1 MENELIEEILS
12 NTNTIIKYELFL
24 KKYSIRMTEGTL
36 DFNITK
42 ETFNGIIDLVNQLN
56 LEKVEIQKLFL
67 DSLGNLE
74 IKDLSII
81 LNKYKKL
88 EDDSKKFLN
97 DIIKESL
104 FILKEHKFKNYI
116 YSNISLILIECLN
129 ENFLKT
135 KNSDINLEK
144 INILSFV
151 SYMKAMDR
159 YSINRYSS
167 ISDYFIKDSNSNN
180 MRAKEIIL
188 NLQIFEKDSINK
200 WKIIKEKNLIQSQ
213 IGTQDF
219 INNHNNK
226 NKI

>member
-24 KKYSIRMTEGTL
+24 KKYSIIMTEGTTL
-36 DFNITK
+36 GFKITK
-42 ETFNGIIDLVNQLN
+42 ETFNEIIDLVNQLN

-67 DSLGNLE
+67 DSLGDLE

-88 EDDSKKFLN
+88 DDNNKKFLN

-104 FILKEHKFKNYI
+104 FILKDHKFKNYI
-116 YSNISLILIECLN
+116 YGNISLILIECLN

-151 SYMKAMDR
+151 SYMKAMD
-159 YSINRYSS
+159 RYSS

-219 INNHNNK
+219 INNNK